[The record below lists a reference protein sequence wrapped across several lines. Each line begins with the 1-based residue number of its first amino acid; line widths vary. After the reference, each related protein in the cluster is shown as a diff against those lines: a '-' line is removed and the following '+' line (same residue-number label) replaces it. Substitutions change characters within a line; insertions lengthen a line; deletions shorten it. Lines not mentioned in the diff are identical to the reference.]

1 MKKWILILL
10 CGLIFLT
17 PAFGAYAEEMP
28 PEGSL
33 PQDEQTE
40 QAEPETPTEEP
51 QKSELAIWWENNI
64 EPYIWQYATALAG
77 AASGIAIL
85 IGYIRKIVKA
95 LKSSKQNYDEDLG
108 KAKAELEAAMSE
120 FNRQREAYLAQIA
133 ELKEQIHAEVVE
145 CVIAVRE
152 ELTGIK
158 EEAHKAVE
166 MSLVA
171 FTNNKDLVVSGNAKK
186 IAEIARGGGHDNEG

>member
-1 MKKWILILL
+1 MKNLILILL
-10 CGLIFLT
+10 FGALVLT
-17 PAFGAYAEEMP
+17 PTFGVYAEETIP
-28 PEGSL
+28 AENV
-33 PQDEQTE
+33 PQEEQTDGE
-40 QAEPETPTEEP
+40 EPVTEP
-51 QKSELAIWWENNI
+51 QKTEFALWWENNI

-95 LKSSKQNYDEDLG
+95 LKGSKENYDADIG
-108 KAKAELEAAMSE
+108 KAETKLNEAIQDLEAKKAE
-120 FNRQREAYLAQIA
+120 YLAQIS
-133 ELKEQIHAEVVE
+133 ELKEQIHVDVSE
-145 CVIAVRE
+145 CVAAVRDE
-152 ELTGIK
+152 IAGIK

-186 IAEIARGGGHDNEG
+186 IAEIAKGAGHDNKG

>member
-1 MKKWILILL
+1 MKKLILILL
-10 CGLIFLT
+10 FGALVLT
-17 PAFGAYAEEMP
+17 PTFGVYAEETIPAENMP
-28 PEGSL
+28 QE
-33 PQDEQTE
+33 EQTDME
-40 QAEPETPTEEP
+40 EPVTEP
-51 QKSELAIWWENNI
+51 QKTEFALWWENNI

-95 LKSSKQNYDEDLG
+95 LKGSKENYDADIG
-108 KAKAELEAAMSE
+108 KAETKLNEAIQDLEAKKAE
-120 FNRQREAYLAQIA
+120 YLAQIS
-133 ELKEQIHAEVVE
+133 ELKEQIHVDVSE
-145 CVIAVRE
+145 CVAAVRDE
-152 ELTGIK
+152 IAGIK

-186 IAEIARGGGHDNEG
+186 IAEIAKGAGHDNKG